1 MKKFQ
6 SIFAAVF
13 AAVLMVASF
22 SSCSSNGDKVAN
34 EFVEEANKM
43 LPQQQGALTA
53 EKARIDGNSIVFEYK
68 IDESAG
74 ISLDT
79 FKGQEA
85 AMKTAALEQVKMNTN
100 KKDLERI
107 KELADGGYSIKYVY
121 TVGDQSFDL
130 VITPEELF
138 DAMK

>member
-6 SIFAAVF
+6 SILAALFV
-13 AAVLMVASF
+13 AVLMVASC
-22 SSCSSNGDKVAN
+22 SSCSSDGEKVAK

-53 EKARIDGNSIVFEYK
+53 EKARIDGKSIVFEFN
-68 IDESAG
+68 IAESAG
-74 ISLDT
+74 VSLDA

-85 AMKTAALEQVKMNTN
+85 MMKKAALEQIKMSTD
-100 KKDLERI
+100 KKDIDRI

-121 TVGDQSFDL
+121 TTGDQSFDL
-130 VITPEELF
+130 VITPEELL